1 MMHEVGHSLE
11 AGESDDNPGNLPF
24 SEVYSGSGADSTPEV
39 IVIKNSARSGRSIM
53 RRGYAER
60 TQITYQE
67 TTYFTYS
74 VEELL
79 SIEEYGQ
86 E

>member
-1 MMHEVGHSLE
+1 MHEVGHSLE
-11 AGESDDNPGNLPF
+11 AGESDDKPGRLPL

-39 IVIKNSARSGRSIM
+39 IVIKNSGRSGRSIM

-79 SIEEYGQ
+79 SIEEYDQ